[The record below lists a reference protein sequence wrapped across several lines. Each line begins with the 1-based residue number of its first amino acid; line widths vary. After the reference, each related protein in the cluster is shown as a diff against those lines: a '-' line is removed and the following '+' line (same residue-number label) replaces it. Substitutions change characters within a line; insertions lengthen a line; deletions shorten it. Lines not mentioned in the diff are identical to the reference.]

1 MILQSHLRDLVVG
14 VAAKVP
20 LINGESVTAIN
31 FDNAATTPPFNS
43 VMQEIAEFAPWYSSI
58 HRGAGYKS
66 VFSSDIY
73 ENGREIIKK
82 FVNADRAKD
91 IVIYTK
97 NTTEAINLLAFT
109 LAQAGGDQVILSTEM
124 EHLANDLPWRDNFKV
139 DYVNIDQSGKLSLED
154 LELKLTKYC
163 RKVTLVAVTGASNVT
178 GYKNPVDKIAK
189 LAHKYGAK
197 ILVDG
202 AQLVPHCPV
211 DMKPYDSPE
220 HIDYLA
226 FSAHKMYAPFGVG
239 VLIGPKETFIDRE
252 PVYKGG
258 GAVKLVSH
266 QFVEWDSP
274 PYKEEAGTPNAI
286 GVVALLA
293 AIKTLE
299 HIGMD
304 VIQDYEQKLINYAI
318 ERLSYIQDIKLYCCA
333 KSNEDRIGIISFDLP
348 GIEHKVLA
356 KILSYEAGIAVRS
369 GLFCAHPYVAK
380 LLNLTNQE
388 LEYYKNSHDAA
399 FPGIVRISLGLYNNF
414 DEMDTLLDL
423 LAWIA
428 KQKYKYQQKYS
439 RLLKEEQL
447 APSSARKQ
455 LP

>member
-1 MILQSHLRDLVVG
+1 
-14 VAAKVP
+14 
-20 LINGESVTAIN
+20 
-31 FDNAATTPPFNS
+31 
-43 VMQEIAEFAPWYSSI
+43 
-58 HRGAGYKS
+58 
-66 VFSSDIY
+66 
-73 ENGREIIKK
+73 
-82 FVNADRAKD
+82 
-91 IVIYTK
+91 
-97 NTTEAINLLAFT
+97 
-109 LAQAGGDQVILSTEM
+109 
-124 EHLANDLPWRDNFKV
+124 
-139 DYVNIDQSGKLSLED
+139 
-154 LELKLTKYC
+154 
-163 RKVTLVAVTGASNVT
+163 
-178 GYKNPVDKIAK
+178 
-189 LAHKYGAK
+189 
-197 ILVDG
+197 
-202 AQLVPHCPV
+202 
-211 DMKPYDSPE
+211 MKPYDSPE